1 MSSRSQS
8 PPGIGNVRRLC
19 LRRETR
25 PAAVRL
31 SEPFPGGSPK
41 SARGSGSPLAREPL
55 PRRREKPKREKILTS
70 PHTGRPSHQ
79 GAYRAPLSASRA
91 SSSMPSPRATS
102 AHVPLTRERVLLPP
116 RSWRLLHRILPGE
129 TEPPHSPHSPAARL
143 HGPRP
148 QRTDSA
154 SRPGGSRNCLK
165 PMSLRNPE
173 RRRMAG

>member
-1 MSSRSQS
+1 MSGGFASEGRRARLLYGSLSPSRVAL
-8 PPGIGNVRRLC
+8 PKAPGA
-19 LRRETR
+19 
-25 PAAVRL
+25 PALHWHGSHSR
-31 SEPFPGGSPK
+31 GGERSPK
-41 SARGSGSPLAREPL
+41 GRKFSRLPTPEGS
-55 PRRREKPKREKILTS
+55 
-70 PHTGRPSHQ
+70 SHQ

-154 SRPGGSRNCLK
+154 SRPGDSRNCLK
-165 PMSLRNPE
+165 PKSLRNPE